1 MDPSWVPPEEDF
13 VKINVHFNSAEVP
26 NLIGN
31 LNGVGSIV
39 RDGSGSKLWGGAG
52 PMPGMTEVQ
61 AIIWAFQEDETER
74 IISRIPIEQN
84 RTAEYMARYGM
95 ENVGFFVETLGF
107 FGNLEFFLDRDMGL
121 DILFEVMDNM
131 GLGEVIDEEI
141 VDEEEVEVERVEN
154 LDEEMAGNDEE
165 EMNGGVEEEMFGGD
179 EDDNFYDFWDLVCP
193 NAEMQVGPPEPQGK
207 KAIIPAPCSVKRPLL
222 LKDKVDPIASPP
234 GCMGT
239 SSQRGNVISK
249 GKEKLYSGFV
259 FNDNGLHSEP
269 AMHILDGGLL
279 KEYSAVFEEEI
290 IDLEST
296 VWEGCK
302 AKDLLEQAVKA
313 WLARS
318 SESSSSHS
326 GQYFVEFPEDAMEDP
341 LPEVDEE
348 LMDVTRM
355 LVEWNQ
361 FVAEYS

>member
-1 MDPSWVPPEEDF
+1 MDPSWFPPEEDF

-31 LNGVGSIV
+31 FNGVGAIV

-61 AIIWAFQEDETER
+61 AIIWAFQVATVECLKLKKHKLHFETDVHEVFLVIRFQDEIVLADEVREAMLMFNSIYTNNFQEDETER

-95 ENVGFFVETLGF
+95 ENVGFFAETLGF

-154 LDEEMAGNDEE
+154 LDEEMAGDDEE

-239 SSQRGNVISK
+239 CSQRGNVVSK
-249 GKEKLYSGFV
+249 GKEKLYSGFA
-259 FNDNGLHSEP
+259 FNDNGLLSEP

-279 KEYSAVFEEEI
+279 KEYSAVF
-290 IDLEST
+290 
-296 VWEGCK
+296 
-302 AKDLLEQAVKA
+302 
-313 WLARS
+313 
-318 SESSSSHS
+318 
-326 GQYFVEFPEDAMEDP
+326 
-341 LPEVDEE
+341 
-348 LMDVTRM
+348 
-355 LVEWNQ
+355 
-361 FVAEYS
+361 